1 MSADMKSINAERDRR
16 LREILF
22 PNGYMVGVK
31 MLTKEELASMEMVRR
46 PREKRTTC
54 QFISQTWYTGRT
66 TVVTKDDLECYAA
79 AEILGFE
86 KKMSDEAPLRYVG
99 WQFSNETAARHAA
112 ESAARF
118 PYGSYAAAMFAPLSK
133 MEYAPDVVLF
143 YGNAAQALVVI
154 SGYLRDQGGS
164 LSFASTGINACG
176 AVIPAVV
183 QSNEPKVAIPGNAWR
198 LLALPNY
205 TDLIIGMPGKILDEI
220 ITNAELVRKFGGA
233 RYPTAYQHIDW
244 PAQAPVAELLKDDGY
259 AVWLKR

>member
-1 MSADMKSINAERDRR
+1 MGQSTIEKNAERDNR
-16 LREILF
+16 LKNILF

-31 MLTKEELASMEMVRR
+31 MLTKADLEAMPKVRR
-46 PREKRTTC
+46 PKEKRTTC
-54 QFISQTWYTGRT
+54 QFISQAWYIGKTL
-66 TVVTKDDLECYAA
+66 VVTKDDLECYAA

-86 KKMSDEAPLRYVG
+86 KKMNEDAPLRYVG
-99 WQFSNETAARHAA
+99 WQFSNDIAARNAS

-118 PYGSYAAAMFAPLSK
+118 AYGSYEAVMFGPLYK
-133 MEYAPDVVLF
+133 FEYEPDVVLF

-154 SGYLRDQGGS
+154 SGYLRDKGGT
-164 LSFASTGINACG
+164 LNFASTGINACG

-205 TDLIIGMPGKILDEI
+205 TDLVIGMPGKILDEI
-220 ITNAELVRKFGGA
+220 ITNAEQVRKFGGA

-244 PAQAPVAELLKDDGY
+244 PAQPPVAELLKDDGY
-259 AVWLKR
+259 AVWLKK